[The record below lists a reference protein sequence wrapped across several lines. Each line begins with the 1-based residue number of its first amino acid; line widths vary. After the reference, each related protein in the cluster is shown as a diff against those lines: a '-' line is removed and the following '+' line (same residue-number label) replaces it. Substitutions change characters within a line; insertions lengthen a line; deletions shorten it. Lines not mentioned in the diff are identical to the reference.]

1 MTILIQ
7 LPLYCKDA
15 FFMVAGR
22 TIGRRVKFI
31 LDFKL
36 RPAADYL
43 PVRATFT
50 KIFRA
55 MAFSALSSYNIT
67 IRRTATSVRVP
78 ENGAVAGGAGFSDV
92 VEAGS

>member
-1 MTILIQ
+1 MNILIQ

-22 TIGRRVKFI
+22 TIGRRLKFI
-31 LDFKL
+31 LDFKP

-55 MAFSALSSYNIT
+55 MAFSALS
-67 IRRTATSVRVP
+67 A
-78 ENGAVAGGAGFSDV
+78 
-92 VEAGS
+92 

>member
-1 MTILIQ
+1 
-7 LPLYCKDA
+7 
-15 FFMVAGR
+15 MVAGR

-55 MAFSALSSYNIT
+55 MAFSALS
-67 IRRTATSVRVP
+67 A
-78 ENGAVAGGAGFSDV
+78 
-92 VEAGS
+92 

>member
-7 LPLYCKDA
+7 LSLYCIEKASRLKDA

-55 MAFSALSSYNIT
+55 MAFSALS
-67 IRRTATSVRVP
+67 A
-78 ENGAVAGGAGFSDV
+78 
-92 VEAGS
+92 

>member
-1 MTILIQ
+1 MLF
-7 LPLYCKDA
+7 LWSPVGRL
-15 FFMVAGR
+15 AGW
-22 TIGRRVKFI
+22 VKFI

-55 MAFSALSSYNIT
+55 MAFSALS
-67 IRRTATSVRVP
+67 A
-78 ENGAVAGGAGFSDV
+78 
-92 VEAGS
+92 

>member
-1 MTILIQ
+1 MKKKKQ
-7 LPLYCKDA
+7 MRLYGGGA
-15 FFMVAGR
+15 VLLVAGR

-55 MAFSALSSYNIT
+55 MAFSALS
-67 IRRTATSVRVP
+67 A
-78 ENGAVAGGAGFSDV
+78 
-92 VEAGS
+92 